1 VLRAR
6 KAMSDHFQPSTLS
19 QSARLAKITGVDIHV
34 KNDNTLRSGS
44 YKLRGAVNK
53 LLSLSEVERRAGVV
67 LASSGNF
74 AVAVSLVCKQM
85 GVKCTAV
92 FPTNT
97 YATQLKTTARNGAA
111 VVLEGD
117 TFAAADAHARAL
129 AAGEKL
135 VYLNAHNDADTVAGY
150 GTLGL
155 ELLTQNPYLDA
166 VVLPVGSGSL
176 LAATAMVLKH
186 VNPRIQVFGVES
198 DVAPTLGPLLNA
210 HGGMRGA
217 ASASGAAA
225 AASAASMA
233 SSSAPQTPFA
243 ILQHNLTD
251 VWQVSESQRA
261 SGILTMMEVEKSVV
275 QGSGV
280 GAIAAL
286 LSSPALQNRFAG
298 KAVAAVC
305 TGGNIESSL
314 LARVIDKALV
324 KSGRVARLRVIAEDT
339 VHQLGRLTKLLADT
353 RANLKEVEFERA
365 FVSDASLGYT
375 EFIFTVEIKGQE
387 HVDEIFALLKH
398 NGYFKLSVDTR
409 G

>member
-1 VLRAR
+1 
-6 KAMSDHFQPSTLS
+6 MSDHFQSSTLS

-53 LLSLSEVERRAGVV
+53 LLSLSEAERRSGVV

-85 GVKCTAV
+85 GFKCTAV

-117 TFAAADAHARAL
+117 TFGAADAHARAL

-217 ASASGAAA
+217 ASATATASAVAA
-225 AASAASMA
+225 AASA
-233 SSSAPQTPFA
+233 SSAPQTPFA
-243 ILQHNLTD
+243 ILQHNLTE

-286 LSSPALQNRFAG
+286 LSSPALQKRFAG

-305 TGGNIESSL
+305 TGGNIEV
-314 LARVIDKALV
+314 RC
-324 KSGRVARLRVIAEDT
+324 GVAETSQSIVP
-339 VHQLGRLTKLLADT
+339 T
-353 RANLKEVEFERA
+353 RDF
-365 FVSDASLGYT
+365 FQQQGDS
-375 EFIFTVEIKGQE
+375 
-387 HVDEIFALLKH
+387 
-398 NGYFKLSVDTR
+398 
-409 G
+409 